1 MITDVALQNFKCFR
15 KVTIS
20 PKLVTVLIGPN
31 GTGKSSVLQALCL
44 LKQWESLESVIPLD
58 GPFVQLSADEF
69 MHSSDN
75 GMQMLPAVSLR
86 LSGRLTIRSRTVQSP
101 VEFDLDFLFDSAGST
116 ISKRSKARF
125 HANGKDITIPDSSA
139 ESVLISFERDPLG
152 IGYFLETAGVNI
164 GELQPISTHRNAESA
179 AVEQVLRT
187 SYVLL
192 QKMRVVPAIRGLSRR
207 AYQLGPQ
214 LHTEILSN
222 EGLSA
227 QEEAIA
233 TTLAYSSPEMNKIS
247 DWMRRV
253 TGVGVKAE
261 IVPPQMVKP
270 VSTTPHM
277 QPSLLAEGSGTNA
290 LVHLL
295 FELARA
301 GDEATVL
308 IEEPEIHLHPGAQA
322 ELASVIAGEAK
333 ASNKQ
338 VIMTT
343 HSEHIAGRLMIEV
356 AEGNL
361 SPEDIAIYSFEK
373 DDNGVCSASE
383 IAVSE
388 NGQVAGGLRSFFQT
402 DLDEMRRYVDALR
415 AKA

>member
-1 MITDVALQNFKCFR
+1 MITDITLQNFKCFR
-15 KVTIS
+15 EVSIS

-31 GTGKSSVLQALCL
+31 GTGKSGLLQ
-44 LKQWESLESVIPLD
+44 SL
-58 GPFVQLSADEF
+58 
-69 MHSSDN
+69 
-75 GMQMLPAVSLR
+75 
-86 LSGRLTIRSRTVQSP
+86 
-101 VEFDLDFLFDSAGST
+101 
-116 ISKRSKARF
+116 
-125 HANGKDITIPDSSA
+125 
-139 ESVLISFERDPLG
+139 
-152 IGYFLETAGVNI
+152 
-164 GELQPISTHRNAESA
+164 
-179 AVEQVLRT
+179 
-187 SYVLL
+187 LL
-192 QKMRVVPAIRGLSRR
+192 QKQWGGSGDPRTLELDGNLVQMSPGEFINFSGSEPPREVEFAWSGRWVLEREAHGIEVRFNLICKFDTAARMTFKNVDANCMFHGDPVHIFGSTNDGPISLVFQGERTSLSQIAGPQIAHLSGLEYIPVDIKDVLPQVLNSPRSLFAQMKLVPAVRGLGRR
-207 AYQLGPQ
+207 RYSLGSE
-214 LHTEILSN
+214 LHDDILVTD
-222 EGLSA
+222 GLSA
-227 QEEAIA
+227 QEDAMV
-233 TTLAYSSPEMNKIS
+233 TTMAYSGAEMTLVS

-253 TGVGVKAE
+253 TGVGIKAPV
-261 IVPPQMVKP
+261 VPPQSVAP
-270 VSTTPHM
+270 VSTTSFGE
-277 QPSLLAEGSGTNA
+277 PSLLAEGSGTNA

-301 GDEATVL
+301 RSGATVL

-373 DDNGVCSASE
+373 DDDGVCSASE
-383 IAVSE
+383 IEVSE

>member
-1 MITDVALQNFKCFR
+1 MITNITLQNFKCFHR
-15 KVTIS
+15 LAIS
-20 PKLVTVLIGPN
+20 PNLVTVLIGPN

-44 LKQWESLESVIPLD
+44 LKQWSPNETGLTLAGSLL
-58 GPFVQLSADEF
+58 QLSPNEFVNQATRTGIPQVGLSMAGLWECADEAI
-69 MHSSDN
+69 D
-75 GMQMLPAVSLR
+75 
-86 LSGRLTIRSRTVQSP
+86 SP
-101 VEFDLDFLFDSAGST
+101 VEFELDFVFSPDAET
-116 ISKRSKARF
+116 ISKKAGAGFEIGGALARTLPASPQTEGLPALLIGHTIAGHTTDVPGARVAQMGNMFSLHADHRDSLNRALACPGNLLAAMRF
-125 HANGKDITIPDSSA
+125 
-139 ESVLISFERDPLG
+139 
-152 IGYFLETAGVNI
+152 
-164 GELQPISTHRNAESA
+164 
-179 AVEQVLRT
+179 
-187 SYVLL
+187 
-192 QKMRVVPAIRGLSRR
+192 VPAVRGFGRRTYRLGTDLHEDILVTDGLSM
-207 AYQLGPQ
+207 
-214 LHTEILSN
+214 
-222 EGLSA
+222 
-227 QEEAIA
+227 QEDAMA
-233 TTLAYSSPEMNKIS
+233 TTIAYSEPYRGVVSG
-247 DWMRRV
+247 WMERV
-253 TGVGVKAE
+253 TGVGIKFPV
-261 IVPPQMVKP
+261 VPPQSVHP
-270 VSTTPHM
+270 VSITPFGA
-277 QPSLLAEGSGTNA
+277 PSLLAEGSGTNA

-301 GDEATVL
+301 RSGATVL

-361 SPEDIAIYSFEK
+361 SPDDIAIYSFEK

-383 IAVSE
+383 IEVSE